1 MMYDD
6 ETTEPTPDNEQ
17 EESLLGS
24 MMTKAKKM
32 LGLDEAKPN
41 PQAAQIAAGAKQLQ
55 DVVKKSAGPAKDDEG
70 LLVGDSRE
78 IIHENVRTLKAKG
91 LSEDE
96 AIKRAHAAANKKGK

>member
-1 MMYDD
+1 MRDD

-17 EESLLGS
+17 EETLLGS

-32 LGLDEAKPN
+32 LGLDEAKPDS
-41 PQAAQIAAGAKQLQ
+41 PAGQMMAGAKKLQ
-55 DVVKKSAGPAKDDEG
+55 DVVQKSKGPAKDDDG

-91 LSEDE
+91 YSEDD
-96 AIKRAHAAANKKGK
+96 AIKRAHAAASKKGK